1 MDQLSA
7 TREFFPAC
15 VTADS
20 TAPPAVAIFDLDG
33 TVTRGDTFV
42 AFLVCVLK
50 KEPWRLHRCLQLP
63 YKTAMSALGRIS
75 NDDLKVAFLSAILKG
90 VTRDKIEKYAV
101 EFAEKCA
108 RDMVKPAALVKINW
122 HRAKKHR
129 LILASAS
136 VDLYVPL
143 LAGLLGFDQTVCTR
157 VEWADGRLTG
167 RLLGSNLRGVAKLD
181 AVRTILEKG
190 RGQTIFAYSDSHL
203 DFPLLAFA
211 DHGVAVDADPI
222 LLRDAPRSGIVTEF
236 WQDAC
241 GRGFGG

>member
-1 MDQLSA
+1 MDQLA
-7 TREFFPAC
+7 ANRDFRLAQ

-20 TAPPAVAIFDLDG
+20 TMPSAAAIFDLDG

-50 KEPWRLHRCLQLP
+50 KEPWRLLRCLRLP
-63 YKTAMSALGRIS
+63 YKTAMSALGRIP

-90 VTRDKIEKYAV
+90 VSRNKIERYAV

-108 RDMVKPAALVKINW
+108 RDMVKPAALAKINW
-122 HRAKKHR
+122 HRARKHW

-143 LAGLLGFDQTVCTR
+143 LAGLLGFDQTVCTQ
-157 VEWADGRLTG
+157 VEWAEGRLTG
-167 RLLGSNLRGVAKLD
+167 RLLGANLRGVAKLD
-181 AVRTILEKG
+181 AVRTILGKG

-222 LLRDAPRSGIVTEF
+222 LLRQAPGSGIVTEF
-236 WQDAC
+236 W
-241 GRGFGG
+241 